1 MEIAIRSKRQQRA
14 WHRGPSAPHVNP
26 AEETIG
32 LGPLTVR
39 FFGSPEGI
47 GCGSIAA
54 FQVIVPGA
62 QRLAAPAHS
71 HDHYEARSTLCPDY
85 GLNSEVEPRTLDH
98 P

>member
-1 MEIAIRSKRQQRA
+1 MEIAIRSKWQQRA

-32 LGPLTVR
+32 LGPLTVC

-71 HDHYEARSTLCPDY
+71 HDHMKHDLRSARIT
-85 GLNSEVEPRTLDH
+85 GLTRNLSHAP
-98 P
+98 